1 MAILT
6 IRDQERLLKRQTM
19 EIMAI
24 KAIEE
29 INATSVTH
37 YTSLLNKFTLLDKEY
52 SEFKL
57 KF

>member
-1 MAILT
+1 
-6 IRDQERLLKRQTM
+6 M

-37 YTSLLNKFTLLDKEY
+37 YMSLLNKFTLLDKEY